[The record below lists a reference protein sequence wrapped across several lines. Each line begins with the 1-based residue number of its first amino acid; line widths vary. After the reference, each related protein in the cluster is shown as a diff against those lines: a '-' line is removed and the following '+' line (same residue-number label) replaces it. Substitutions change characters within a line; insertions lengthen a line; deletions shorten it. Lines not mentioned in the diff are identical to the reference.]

1 MKIAFQLSQAT
12 YGARRCLRNITL
24 ATASVTLT
32 ALLSVAALGAAPGAA
47 HAEPTIVA
55 LGDSLTAG
63 YGLPEGEGLV
73 PQLNAWL
80 AAQGSTATV
89 LNAGVSGDTSA
100 GGLSRLDWSLT
111 PETDALIV
119 TLGGN
124 DLLRGLPPTET
135 RKNLDSIVKSATDR
149 GLKVLI
155 VPMEAPGNFGPDY
168 KADFDALYTDI
179 ATTYGAAITQPFF
192 RLLDA
197 EATDPGQIRQW
208 MQADGIHPNKDGV
221 ARVVASLGPTL
232 LDLANSTTD

>member
-1 MKIAFQLSQAT
+1 MAL
-12 YGARRCLRNITL
+12 G
-24 ATASVTLT
+24 SVTL
-32 ALLSVAALGAAPGAA
+32 AAALAIAAPGAVQ
-47 HAEPTIVA
+47 AEPTVVA

-80 AAQGSTATV
+80 AAQGSPATV
-89 LNAGVSGDTSA
+89 INAGVSGDTSA

-124 DLLRGLPPTET
+124 DLLRGLPPEET
-135 RKNLDSIVKSATDR
+135 RKNLDTIVKTATDR

-168 KADFDALYTDI
+168 KAAFDSLYTDI
-179 ATTYGAAITQPFF
+179 AQAHGAAITAPFF
-192 RLLDA
+192 RLLDPQ
-197 EATDPGQIRQW
+197 ATDPGQIRQW
-208 MQADGIHPNKDGV
+208 MQADGIHPNRDGV
-221 ARVVASLGPTL
+221 ARVVANLGPAILTL
-232 LDLANSTTD
+232 AETTPAE